1 MKKALREFFYFG
13 ISGVLGF
20 LVDTA
25 MLYFLKGYLGPFIA
39 RIFSF
44 FSAVVVTWLF
54 NRAITF
60 KEKRSG
66 MKPKAEFLSYSL
78 LMLCGGIINYA
89 VYSWLI
95 SAYEIALDNP
105 VIGVAAGSIAGMT
118 VNMATSKFIVFRK
131 DKGA

>member
-44 FSAVVVTWLF
+44 FSSVVVTWLF
-54 NRAITF
+54 NIAITL
-60 KEKRSG
+60 K
-66 MKPKAEFLSYSL
+66 
-78 LMLCGGIINYA
+78 
-89 VYSWLI
+89 
-95 SAYEIALDNP
+95 
-105 VIGVAAGSIAGMT
+105 
-118 VNMATSKFIVFRK
+118 
-131 DKGA
+131 